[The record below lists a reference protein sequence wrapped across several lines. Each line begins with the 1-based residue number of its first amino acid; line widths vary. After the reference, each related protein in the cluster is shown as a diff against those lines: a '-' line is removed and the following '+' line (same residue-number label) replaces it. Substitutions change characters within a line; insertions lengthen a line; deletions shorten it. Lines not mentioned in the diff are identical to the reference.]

1 MRDKSGLWERGG
13 RGRMNIYLIGMII
26 SMVVFAVI
34 GAVISRKIR
43 NAEDFY
49 VAGRNA
55 PVILIAGS
63 LIASYSSTGM
73 FMGDAAQCY
82 DGAFSSIILFAGM
95 QSAGYIL
102 GAVFF
107 GRYLRRSKAL
117 TIPEFFGQRFDSK
130 KMRALSAATAMVTMA
145 VYLLSVMQG
154 VGTLMNAVTGVD
166 YRICIAVCIVVF
178 TLISVMSGSRGV
190 LITDTLM
197 AAVFTVALII
207 GVLFIAKNSGGWYGA
222 LEQVAASPDTTQVL
236 SWSGKPGVLYDTGW
250 ENIVWGLNFG
260 VVWMSVCMVGPWQ
273 SSRYQMARDE
283 HTIIRSSYW
292 AAIGVFALEFLAGIG
307 AVMVRVS
314 VPEMEDSSHVLLW
327 ASMNLMPKLLGVLLL
342 TGILA
347 AGISSATTFTSLIG
361 ASVANDIFGASESE
375 SDEEDK
381 RYIKI
386 GQWAMILV
394 AVVILLISIF
404 NPPAIFVIMFLGGA
418 VIASSWMP
426 VAVACVFCKRLTKTG
441 AFWGMLIG
449 FLSCFVMKLIV
460 GLGGFSLP
468 AYLDSSIVGI
478 VANIIAMVIGSALTQ
493 VTEEEKQAR
502 AAMFVMPEREKDP
515 AEVKRTF
522 ASTRLALLIGPLF
535 VVGMAAAWII
545 PYLRGTGAL

>member
-1 MRDKSGLWERGG
+1 
-13 RGRMNIYLIGMII
+13 MNIYLFGMII
-26 SMVVFAVI
+26 SMIIFTII

-49 VAGRNA
+49 VAGRQA

-117 TIPEFFGQRFDSK
+117 TIPEFFGKRFDSR
-130 KMRALSAATAMVTMA
+130 KMRTLAAVTAMVTMA

-166 YRICIAVCIVVF
+166 YRICIAVCIAVF

-190 LITDTLM
+190 LITDTMM
-197 AAVFTVALII
+197 AAVFTIALVI
-207 GVLFIAKNSGGWYGA
+207 GVIFIAKNSGGWYGA
-222 LEQVAASPDTTQVL
+222 LEQVAANPDTTQVL
-236 SWSGKPGVLYDTGW
+236 SWGGKPGVLYNTGW

-273 SSRYQMARDE
+273 SSRYQMAKDE

-292 AAIGVFALEFLAGIG
+292 AALGVFALEFLAGIG

-314 VPEMEDSSHVLLW
+314 VPDMADSSHVLLW
-327 ASMNLMPKLLGVLLL
+327 ASMNLMPKILGVVML
-342 TGILA
+342 TGILS

-375 SDEEDK
+375 DSEEDK
-381 RYIKI
+381 RYIRI
-386 GQWAMILV
+386 GQWAMVLI
-394 AVVILLISIF
+394 AVIILLISIF

-426 VAVACVFCKRLTKTG
+426 VAVACVFSKRLTKTG
-441 AFWGMLIG
+441 AFCGMLAG
-449 FLSCFVMKLIV
+449 FLGCFVMKLIV
-460 GLGGFSLP
+460 GIGGFSLP

-478 VANIIAMVIGSALTQ
+478 VINIIAMVIGSSLTQ
-493 VTEEEKQAR
+493 VTEEEKTAR
-502 AAMFVMPEREKDP
+502 AAMFVMPESEKNP
-515 AEVKRTF
+515 ADIKRTF
-522 ASTRLALLIGPLF
+522 KATRLALLIGPLF
-535 VVGMAAAWII
+535 VAGMAAGWII
-545 PYLRGTGAL
+545 PYLRGIGTL

>member
-1 MRDKSGLWERGG
+1 
-13 RGRMNIYLIGMII
+13 MNIYLFGMII
-26 SMVVFAVI
+26 SLIIFTII
-34 GAVISRKIR
+34 GAVISRRIR

-49 VAGRNA
+49 VAGRKA

-82 DGAFSSIILFAGM
+82 DGVFSSIILFAGM

-117 TIPEFFGQRFDSK
+117 TIPEFFGKRFDSR
-130 KMRALSAATAMVTMA
+130 KMRALAAVTAMVTMA

-166 YRICIAVCIVVF
+166 YRICIAVCIAVF

-207 GVLFIAKNSGGWYGA
+207 GVIFIAKNSGGWYGA
-222 LEQVAASPDTTQVL
+222 LEQVAANPDTTQVL
-236 SWSGKPGVLYDTGW
+236 SWGGKPGVLYNTGW

-273 SSRYQMARDE
+273 SSRYQMAKDE

-292 AAIGVFALEFLAGIG
+292 AALGVFALEFLAGIG

-314 VPEMEDSSHVLLW
+314 VPNMEDSSHVLLW
-327 ASMNLMPKLLGVLLL
+327 ASMNLMPKLLGVLML
-342 TGILA
+342 TGILS

-375 SDEEDK
+375 DSEEDK
-381 RYIKI
+381 RYIRI
-386 GQWAMILV
+386 GQWAMVLI
-394 AVVILLISIF
+394 AVIILLISVF

-426 VAVACVFCKRLTKTG
+426 VAVACVFSKRLTKTG
-441 AFWGMLIG
+441 AFCGMLAG
-449 FLSCFVMKLIV
+449 FLGCFVMKLIV
-460 GLGGFSLP
+460 GIGGFSLP

-478 VANIIAMVIGSALTQ
+478 VINIIAMVIGSSLTQ
-493 VTEEEKQAR
+493 VTEEEKAAR
-502 AAMFVMPEREKDP
+502 AAMFVMPESEKNP
-515 AEVKRTF
+515 ADVKRTF
-522 ASTRLALLIGPLF
+522 RATRLALLIGPLF
-535 VVGMAAAWII
+535 VVGMAAGWII
-545 PYLRGTGAL
+545 PYLRGIGAL

>member
-1 MRDKSGLWERGG
+1 
-13 RGRMNIYLIGMII
+13 MNIYLFGMII
-26 SMVVFAVI
+26 SLIIFTII
-34 GAVISRKIR
+34 GAVISRRIR

-49 VAGRNA
+49 VAGRKA

-82 DGAFSSIILFAGM
+82 DGVFSSIILFAGM

-117 TIPEFFGQRFDSK
+117 TIPEFFGKRFDSR
-130 KMRALSAATAMVTMA
+130 KMRALAAVTAMVTMA

-166 YRICIAVCIVVF
+166 YRICIAVCIAVF

-207 GVLFIAKNSGGWYGA
+207 GVIFIAKNSGGWYGA
-222 LEQVAASPDTTQVL
+222 LEQVAANPDTTQVL
-236 SWSGKPGVLYDTGW
+236 SWGGKPGVLYNTGW

-273 SSRYQMARDE
+273 SSRYQMAKDE

-292 AAIGVFALEFLAGIG
+292 AALGVFALEFLAGIG

-314 VPEMEDSSHVLLW
+314 VPNMEDSSHVLLW
-327 ASMNLMPKLLGVLLL
+327 ASMNLMPKLLGVLML
-342 TGILA
+342 TGILS

-375 SDEEDK
+375 DSEEDK
-381 RYIKI
+381 RYIRI
-386 GQWAMILV
+386 GQWAMVLI
-394 AVVILLISIF
+394 AVIILLISVF

-426 VAVACVFCKRLTKTG
+426 VAVACVFSKRLTKTG
-441 AFWGMLIG
+441 AFCGMLAG
-449 FLSCFVMKLIV
+449 FLGCFVMKLIV
-460 GLGGFSLP
+460 GIGGFSLP

-478 VANIIAMVIGSALTQ
+478 VINIIAMVIGSSLTQ
-493 VTEEEKQAR
+493 VTEEEKAAR
-502 AAMFVMPEREKDP
+502 AAMFVMPESEKNP
-515 AEVKRTF
+515 ADVRRTF
-522 ASTRLALLIGPLF
+522 RATRLALLIGPLF
-535 VVGMAAAWII
+535 VVGMAAGWII
-545 PYLRGTGAL
+545 PYLRGIGAL

>member
-1 MRDKSGLWERGG
+1 
-13 RGRMNIYLIGMII
+13 MNIYLFGMII
-26 SMVVFAVI
+26 SMIIFTII

-49 VAGRNA
+49 VAGRQA

-117 TIPEFFGQRFDSK
+117 TIPEFFGKRFDSR
-130 KMRALSAATAMVTMA
+130 KMRTLAAVTAMVTMA

-166 YRICIAVCIVVF
+166 YRICIAVCIAVF

-190 LITDTLM
+190 LITDTMM
-197 AAVFTVALII
+197 AAVFTIALVI
-207 GVLFIAKNSGGWYGA
+207 GVIFIAKNSGGWYGA
-222 LEQVAASPDTTQVL
+222 LEQVAADPDTTQVL
-236 SWSGKPGVLYDTGW
+236 SWGGKPGVLYNTGW

-273 SSRYQMARDE
+273 SSRYQMAKDE

-292 AAIGVFALEFLAGIG
+292 AALGVFALEFLAGIG

-314 VPEMEDSSHVLLW
+314 VPDMADSSHVLLW
-327 ASMNLMPKLLGVLLL
+327 ASMNLMPKILGVVML
-342 TGILA
+342 TGILS

-375 SDEEDK
+375 DSEEDK
-381 RYIKI
+381 RYIRI
-386 GQWAMILV
+386 GQWAMVLI
-394 AVVILLISIF
+394 AVIILLISIF

-426 VAVACVFCKRLTKTG
+426 VAVACVFSKRLTKTG
-441 AFWGMLIG
+441 AFCGMLAG
-449 FLSCFVMKLIV
+449 FLGCFVMKLIV
-460 GLGGFSLP
+460 GIGGFSLP

-478 VANIIAMVIGSALTQ
+478 VINIIAMVIGSSLTQ
-493 VTEEEKQAR
+493 VTEEEKTAR
-502 AAMFVMPEREKDP
+502 AAMFVMPESEKNP
-515 AEVKRTF
+515 ADIKRTF
-522 ASTRLALLIGPLF
+522 KATRLALLIGPLF
-535 VVGMAAAWII
+535 VAGMAAGWII
-545 PYLRGTGAL
+545 PYLRGIGTL